1 MPEESEIVT
10 TRKAFSSPQEST
22 SSSFDE
28 PAKQKNLSDCF
39 LLGPQNLD
47 KIFENKQIIDNS
59 ETLFLKS
66 GYFSRDARKTRNKIT
81 KSFSVLEMCDN
92 MRARTFDD
100 VLELLNNEQYKNNDV
115 VTIDLLNELYDCME
129 KEEMITVHVGSKTKI
144 HILKCLYKYVESQ
157 NEQLLL
163 NIGRIILAVS
173 KLSRTTIFN
182 YVSCVC
188 SLKLQGII

>member
-1 MPEESEIVT
+1 M
-10 TRKAFSSPQEST
+10 
-22 SSSFDE
+22 
-28 PAKQKNLSDCF
+28 
-39 LLGPQNLD
+39 LGPQNLN

-59 ETLFLKS
+59 ETLFLK
-66 GYFSRDARKTRNKIT
+66 GAYFNRKQHKKIT

-100 VLELLNNEQYKNNDV
+100 VLELLNSEQYKNNDA

-129 KEEMITVHVGSKTKI
+129 KEKMITVHVGSKLKI

-163 NIGRIILAVS
+163 NIGRVILAVS
-173 KLSRTTIFN
+173 
-182 YVSCVC
+182 YVV
-188 SLKLQGII
+188 LR